1 MDCSPSGSVLSV
13 CGISQA
19 KILEWAAIPFPGDL
33 PGSGIEPAPPALA
46 GGFFSAEP
54 PGKLVIWVE
63 LFNAKRLTS
72 TCIDHLM
79 GPDKC

>member
-46 GGFFSAEP
+46 GEFFTTES
-54 PGKLVIWVE
+54 PGKPYLQLTAIYI
-63 LFNAKRLTS
+63 LKKRKEGIL
-72 TCIDHLM
+72 
-79 GPDKC
+79 